1 MTILVIELNRR
12 SPGNFL
18 SFLSSIVKFKQPAK
32 KKTRMDG
39 EHNRITGFRR
49 VIITRINRNAQPIVL
64 EQWERTYQ
72 KLLWSS
78 GSAHFTI
85 QIKRRPYPRRR
96 LI

>member
-1 MTILVIELNRR
+1 M
-12 SPGNFL
+12 
-18 SFLSSIVKFKQPAK
+18 KFKQPAK

-39 EHNRITGFRR
+39 GQNIITGFRR
-49 VIITRINRNAQPIVL
+49 VIITRISRNAQPIVL
-64 EQWERTYQ
+64 EQSERTYFWCNFAMFYHQ